1 MRTIRLWE
9 GDAPGAVGHEELDI
23 PTLTVLSEQAGESKP
38 AFIVF
43 PGGAYAMLADHEG
56 LPVAKWFET
65 VGVRGF
71 VLRYRLGPR
80 YHHPIE
86 LGDAARAVRLVRSRA
101 AEFGVDPKKIGVLGF
116 SAGGHLAS
124 TISTHHDS
132 GSDSA
137 SDPIDRA
144 SSRPDAATLIY
155 PVISMTAP
163 FGHMYSREMLL
174 GKNSTDQQAEA
185 LSNYKTVSLDTP
197 PTFLC
202 HGAND
207 DAVPVQNS
215 LLYSQALADHKVP
228 FELHVPKHG
237 PHGFGMGAAGS
248 PQDWRPAAE
257 KWLRGIGF

>member
-9 GDAPGAVGHEELDI
+9 GDAPGAVGKEDLDI
-23 PTLTVLSEQAGESKP
+23 PTLTVLSETAGEAKP

-56 LPVAKWFET
+56 MPVARWFES
-65 VGVRGF
+65 VGVRAF
-71 VLRYRLGPR
+71 VLKYRLGPR
-80 YHHPIE
+80 YHHPVM
-86 LGDAARAVRLVRSRA
+86 LGDAARAVRLVRSHS
-101 AEFGVDPKKIGVLGF
+101 AELGIDPKRIGVLGF

-132 GSDSA
+132 GASSS
-137 SDPIDRA
+137 SDPIDRV
-144 SSRPDAATLIY
+144 SSRPDAAMLIY
-155 PVISMTAP
+155 PVISMTPP
-163 FGHMYSREMLL
+163 FGHAYSREMLL
-174 GKNSTDQQAEA
+174 GKSATDQQAEA
-185 LSNYKTVSLDTP
+185 LSNDKTVSLDTP

-237 PHGFGMGAAGS
+237 PHGFGMGEPGTA
-248 PQDWRPAAE
+248 QDWRPAAE
-257 KWLRGIGF
+257 RWLRQSGF